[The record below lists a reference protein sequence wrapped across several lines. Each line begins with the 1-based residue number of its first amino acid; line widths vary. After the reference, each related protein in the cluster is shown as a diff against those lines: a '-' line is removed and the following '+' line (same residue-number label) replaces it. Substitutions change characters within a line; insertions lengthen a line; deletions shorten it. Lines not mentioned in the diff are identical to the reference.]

1 MANTNSGTSSSGSE
15 SGGLNGMLSISR
27 HQTNSMGNRIFRLNE
42 IVRQVVREKLKEL
55 EEPIVRITIDSFRKI
70 LQEEK
75 DMPDPFDCLKQ
86 QPTEHSI
93 FNLEGGDYSLVNS
106 MFNRDSGPN
115 ALSMAPLYTKSKDD
129 KPSSNQ
135 DKILFIGDE
144 YFINPSNSYSDTF
157 DSVTGGA
164 AAMSSSSKS
173 DLLCQHRSQV
183 DKWVLSGNNS
193 EIDQSPEDEDD
204 DINGSDENE
213 NDDEDDVPVV
223 TKEINGKQVYV
234 FLEDDV
240 AKAFGG
246 HAVYRRDVKD
256 DGESEAGDIIGF
268 LDDHDEYWEAVQNGG
283 KIIGY
288 EKDNLYVPTLKGTS
302 YPEWVKMEPK
312 ED

>member
-1 MANTNSGTSSSGSE
+1 
-15 SGGLNGMLSISR
+15 
-27 HQTNSMGNRIFRLNE
+27 MGNRIFRLNE

-75 DMPDPFDCLKQ
+75 DMPDPFDCLKP
-86 QPTEHSI
+86 QPTEHSV
-93 FNLEGGDYSLVNS
+93 FHLEGGDYSFVNS
-106 MFNRDSGPN
+106 MFTHDSGPN
-115 ALSMAPLYTKSKDD
+115 TLSMAPLYTKSKAENEDD
-129 KPSSNQ
+129 KTGKTDTTTSNQ

-144 YFINPSNSYSDTF
+144 YFMNNSNLHSGTF
-157 DSVTGGA
+157 DSVTGEA

-173 DLLCQHRSQV
+173 DLLGQHRSQV
-183 DKWVLSGNNS
+183 DKWIMSGNNGD
-193 EIDQSPEDEDD
+193 IDQEDEDED
-204 DINGSDENE
+204 EDINSSDDSDEE
-213 NDDEDDVPVV
+213 GEDDVPVV

-240 AKAFGG
+240 AKTFGG

-283 KIIGY
+283 KIVGFQ
-288 EKDNLYVPTLKGTS
+288 KDNLYVPTLKGTT
-302 YPEWVKMEPK
+302 YPEWEKMEPK
-312 ED
+312 DD